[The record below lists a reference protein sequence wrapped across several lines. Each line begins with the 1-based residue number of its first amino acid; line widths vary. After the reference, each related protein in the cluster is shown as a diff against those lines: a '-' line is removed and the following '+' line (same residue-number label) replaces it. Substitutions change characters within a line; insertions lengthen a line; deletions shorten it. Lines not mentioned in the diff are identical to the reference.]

1 MRNKVKQLLTW
12 SHNMHQRAVCTKTG
26 GHDCAAAGTSMQAS
40 QAGETVPLGPPDF
53 LRLQYSTD
61 PPSSAYNSRDST
73 PDQAAEVTQPNHQA
87 VQVSETM

>member
-1 MRNKVKQLLTW
+1 MHNSVKLLLTW
-12 SHNMHQRAVCTKTG
+12 SHTLHRRAVYTKTG
-26 GHDCAAAGTSMQAS
+26 AHHCGSAGTSMQAS

-61 PPSSAYNSRDST
+61 PPSSAYNSREST

-87 VQVSETM
+87 VQVSETV